1 MSSTETTTVMTTLR
15 LPANIDDNVDYGI
28 IQEMNDLTNIT
39 NAPGNES
46 LSQFY
51 NRSLDATTTQIVDL
65 DPFQHNDI
73 TNITVLCIK
82 SFIFGSIIIGAVL
95 GNALV
100 ILAVRRNRK
109 LR

>member
-1 MSSTETTTVMTTLR
+1 MSSTEAATTSTYYR
-15 LPANIDDNVDYGI
+15 LDET
-28 IQEMNDLTNIT
+28 QEMNDLTNIT
-39 NAPGNES
+39 NAAGNES
-46 LSQFY
+46 LAQLY

-65 DPFQHNDI
+65 DPLQHNDI
-73 TNITVLCIK
+73 TNISVLCVK

>member
-1 MSSTETTTVMTTLR
+1 MSSTEAVTTTFR
-15 LPANIDDNVDYGI
+15 LLTNIDDGT
-28 IQEMNDLTNIT
+28 QEMNEDSTNIT
-39 NAPGNES
+39 SAAGNDS
-46 LSQFY
+46 LAQFY
-51 NRSLDATTTQIVDL
+51 NHSLDTTTTQIVDL
-65 DPFQHNDI
+65 DPFEHNDI
-73 TNITVLCIK
+73 TNISVLCVK